1 MIQNQNNLIKW
12 GLITVFILWFFFIV
26 ASYFV
31 VYKPFSPLLLV
42 QLSEFVLLPAGFSLG
57 AVADLLFNLAF
68 GVWFLF
74 VALGVGTVIWGFVG
88 KTAVSPK
95 TTPLEHALFSIGAG
109 VGAIGLLVLLM
120 GGLRLLNTLALSIL
134 AIGLTLVTLTAV
146 KQMPKL
152 SLRQARGTLAR
163 PALLYIT
170 VALFFVLTLALL
182 PPTNWDG
189 LFYHLKGPK
198 LYLDAGRI
206 YGGVN
211 IPHLSFPSLFQM
223 NFLLGMA
230 LRGDIAAQLIHFTFI
245 PLLAGLVYSMTVQIL
260 GGSEGGTAVL
270 FLLATPMVLTL
281 GAWTYNDLALA
292 FYSVGALYAFLRWQ
306 QSEARFWLI
315 WAGLFAGF
323 AMSMKYTSFMTPLFI
338 GLMLLWQARRDWR
351 KQLPNVVLYGV
362 VAWLVALPW
371 FIKNGILTGNPFYP
385 FLFDGQF
392 WDEFRS
398 MAYSEPGTGIGFD
411 IIALLKLP
419 YDMTLALQDASR
431 DGLAGAFF
439 LGFLPLILFYIFA
452 KVGKRPLKPMR
463 PIMLFVLAH
472 YLVWMAGVINSQAL
486 WQVRLFLP
494 GLVALIPPMAWV
506 YEAIR
511 EWDHPQFSLR
521 NFMNLA
527 LGFVLSMLLLTQ
539 FWGWL
544 SVQPWAYLT
553 GTETRDQF
561 LTRNLGTH
569 HAAMVEL
576 NEMLPETA
584 VVQFLW
590 EPRSYYCD
598 HDCRPDSILD
608 EFPHL
613 VYLHENAE
621 NIHQAWLEDDVTHV
635 LIWQDGY
642 EFILE
647 EDRLNAQQQDVI
659 LQTLIQ
665 NHLSPMSSEVD
676 LGYEFYTVNN

>member
-1 MIQNQNNLIKW
+1 MNNNNHLIKW
-12 GLITVFILWFFFIV
+12 SLITLFILWFFFIV
-26 ASYFV
+26 GSYFV

-42 QLSEFVLLPAGFSLG
+42 ELSEFVLLPIGFSVS
-57 AVADLLFNLAF
+57 AIADVLLNLAF
-68 GVWFLF
+68 GLWFVF
-74 VALGVGTVIWGFVG
+74 VSLGVGTVVWGFLG
-88 KTAVSPK
+88 QTAVSPK
-95 TTPLEHALFSIGAG
+95 TTPLEQILFSIGTGIG
-109 VGAIGLLVLLM
+109 VIGLVVLLM

-134 AIGLTLVTLTAV
+134 AIGLTGVTLTAV
-146 KQMPKL
+146 KKLPQISALRHAQGKL
-152 SLRQARGTLAR
+152 SR
-163 PALLYIT
+163 PLLLYIT
-170 VALFFVLTLALL
+170 IAGFFTLSLALL

-198 LYLDAGRI
+198 LYLEAGRI

-223 NFLLGMA
+223 NFLLAMA
-230 LRGDIAAQLIHFTFI
+230 LRSDMAAQLIHFLFI
-245 PLLAGLVYSMTVQIL
+245 PLLAGLVYGMTVQIL
-260 GGSEGGTAVL
+260 GGNEGWTAVL
-270 FLLATPMVLTL
+270 FLLSTPMVLTL

-338 GLMLLWQARRDWR
+338 GLMLLWEGRTNWR
-351 KQLPNVVLYGV
+351 KQLPNVLLYGAM
-362 VAWLVALPW
+362 AWLVALPW
-371 FIKNGILTGNPFYP
+371 TIKNLILTGNPFYP
-385 FLFDGQF
+385 FLFEGQF

-398 MAYSEPGTGIGFD
+398 MAYSEPGTGLGFD

-439 LGFLPLILFYIFA
+439 LGFLPLVLFYVFA

-463 PIMLFVLAH
+463 PILLFVLAH
-472 YLVWMAGVINSQAL
+472 YFVWVAGVINSQAL

-511 EWDHPQFSLR
+511 EWDHLQFSLR

-527 LGFVLSMLLLTQ
+527 LGFVLAMLLLTQ

-544 SVQPWAYLT
+544 AVQPWAYLT
-553 GTETRDQF
+553 GTETREQF
-561 LTRNLGTH
+561 LTRQLGTH
-569 HAAMVEL
+569 YAAMSEL
-576 NEMLPETA
+576 NEVLPETA

-590 EPRSYYCD
+590 EPRSYYCNF
-598 HDCRPDSILD
+598 DCRPDSILD

-613 VYLHENAE
+613 VYVHQTADE
-621 NIHQAWLEDDVTHV
+621 IHQAWQEDGVTHV
-635 LIWQDGY
+635 LIWRDGY
-642 EFILE
+642 NFILE
-647 EDRLNAQQQDVI
+647 EDRLNAQAQDLI
-659 LQTLIQ
+659 LEEVLGMGTAVQF
-665 NHLSPMSSEVD
+665 SSD
-676 LGYEFYTVNN
+676 LNYELYILE